1 MKNNSFKRMAGVF
14 LLLVI
19 PAMIFAANPWRQA
32 RTIEK
37 AIVAPSF
44 PNRTFLI
51 TDYFRQGD
59 TIYTEAINKAIVACA
74 AQGGGRVVV
83 PKGVF
88 KTAAIH
94 LRSNVDLHLEEGAVL
109 QFSTNRDLYPIV
121 LTRIEGIDCYN
132 LSPLIYAYG
141 ETNIAVTGKG
151 LLDGQATFD
160 NWLHPDWLWKITM
173 PDGKEGKEKDLLNK
187 ALEQQWPI
195 EKRVFEGKYGMRPQ
209 FINFYKCKNI
219 LLEDF
224 EINRSPFWLIH
235 PLMSENITVRRLKLV
250 SHGYN
255 NDGCD
260 PESCKNVLIEDC
272 FFDTGDDCIA
282 IKSGKDADGRKW
294 MIPSENI
301 IVRRC
306 QMRDGHAG
314 VAIGSE
320 ITGGCSNVW
329 VEDCKMDSPHLNR
342 IIRIKSNPNR
352 GGEVKNVYVKNVEVG
367 VCDLAIL
374 GIELNYWHVNE
385 GLYYPYFHN
394 IQFENVTSKKS
405 RYLLH
410 VEGFVDRVQARDII
424 FKNCRFDGVT
434 EQEVCKVMS
443 TENVKFKNVFVNGK
457 PWK

>member
-1 MKNNSFKRMAGVF
+1 MYMISVRKLMGWAA
-14 LLLVI
+14 LLMM
-19 PAMIFAANPWRQA
+19 PAFVLAANPWRQA
-32 RTIEK
+32 KNVEKTI
-37 AIVAPSF
+37 VTPVF
-44 PNRTFLI
+44 PDRTFLV
-51 TDYFRQGD
+51 TDYYRAGD
-59 TIYTEAINKAIVACA
+59 TLYTEAINNAIVACST
-74 AQGGGRVVV
+74 QGGGKVVV
-83 PKGVF
+83 PKGEF

-94 LRSNVDLHLEEGAVL
+94 MRSNVNLHLEEGAVL
-109 QFSTNRDLYPIV
+109 RFTTDRRLYPIV

-141 ETNIAVTGKG
+141 EKNIAVTGKG

-160 NWLHPDWLWKITM
+160 NWLHPDWLWKITL
-173 PDGKEGKEKDLLNK
+173 PDGTEGKEKDLLNR
-187 ALEQQWPI
+187 ALEQQWPM

-209 FINFYKCKNI
+209 MINFYKCKNI

-235 PLMSENITVRRLKLV
+235 PLMSENITLRRLKLV

-260 PESCKNVLIEDC
+260 PESCHNVLIEDC

-282 IKSGKDADGRKW
+282 IKSGKDDDGRRW

-352 GGEVKNVYVKNVEVG
+352 GGEVQNVYVRNVEVG
-367 VCDLAIL
+367 TCDLAIL

-385 GLYYPYFHN
+385 GRYYPYFHN
-394 IQFENVTSKKS
+394 IRFENVTSKKS
-405 RYLLH
+405 RFVLH
-410 VEGFVDRVQARDII
+410 VEGIEGRVQARDIS
-424 FKNCRFDGVT
+424 FKNCRFEGVSDPA
-434 EQEVCKVMS
+434 VCQLIG
-443 TENVKFKNVFVNGK
+443 TGNVSYKNVTVNGK

>member
-195 EKRVFEGKYGMRPQ
+195 EKRVFEGKYGMRPR
-209 FINFYKCKNI
+209 FINFY
-219 LLEDF
+219 
-224 EINRSPFWLIH
+224 
-235 PLMSENITVRRLKLV
+235 
-250 SHGYN
+250 
-255 NDGCD
+255 
-260 PESCKNVLIEDC
+260 
-272 FFDTGDDCIA
+272 
-282 IKSGKDADGRKW
+282 
-294 MIPSENI
+294 
-301 IVRRC
+301 
-306 QMRDGHAG
+306 
-314 VAIGSE
+314 
-320 ITGGCSNVW
+320 
-329 VEDCKMDSPHLNR
+329 
-342 IIRIKSNPNR
+342 
-352 GGEVKNVYVKNVEVG
+352 
-367 VCDLAIL
+367 
-374 GIELNYWHVNE
+374 
-385 GLYYPYFHN
+385 
-394 IQFENVTSKKS
+394 
-405 RYLLH
+405 
-410 VEGFVDRVQARDII
+410 
-424 FKNCRFDGVT
+424 
-434 EQEVCKVMS
+434 
-443 TENVKFKNVFVNGK
+443 
-457 PWK
+457 